1 MKGTRPAFGNE
12 NGGFAESVFGDIPE
26 DMNIIQPWCVYDF
39 RKVFFMDLAFYRE
52 KYLCLTLGDYTV
64 M

>member
-12 NGGFAESVFGDIPE
+12 KGDLLDPCFRDIPE

-39 RKVFFMDLAFYRE
+39 RKVFFMDLPFYRG
-52 KYLCLTLGDYTV
+52 KYLYLTVGNYTV